1 MGNLESVRM
10 LLRVSVKIDSRN
22 EISKTPMHLAAENG
36 HVPLALSLSFS
47 FARVFFPSYTFIIT
61 LHFTHSLLIHLLTHT
76 YIQTHTQSGER
87 ADAIPGRHNSG
98 RGRRRQFSSP
108 SRLHQRTCGCGQG
121 PHCRKLRCRGSVSQP
136 NILTGSHKKILWLGM

>member
-36 HVPLALSLSFS
+36 HVPLALSLLLSFS
-47 FARVFFPSYTFIIT
+47 RVFPSYTFIIT

-76 YIQTHTQSGER
+76 YKHKHRVVRELMRYQVDTIQDEDEDG
-87 ADAIPGRHNSG
+87 NSPLHLACING
-98 RGRRRQFSSP
+98 HVGVVKVLIAANCDVEA
-108 SRLHQRTCGCGQG
+108 RLVNQ
-121 PHCRKLRCRGSVSQP
+121 
-136 NILTGSHKKILWLGM
+136 IF